1 VRPTGL
7 SVCSSLCRAAFLPSL
22 LRLDAKM
29 ARMLRF
35 ATAICLALAGTALA
49 QPTLSDLLQNKTLAE
64 LQRFDE
70 GFEGALGV
78 AAIDLATG
86 RIFGLHSSTVFP
98 QASVIK
104 IAILARMYQASRAGQ
119 VALDDR
125 VTIDP
130 SEAVGGSGRLQERL
144 KSGGPL
150 TLTVRELIT
159 AMIEWSDNTATNKCI
174 AMAGMDGVNRMMDEL
189 GFRHTRLARKM
200 MDSAAVARGDENTST
215 PEEMARL
222 METIYRGKLVD
233 QAASREMVEILQ
245 KVAGGIQEGL
255 PLDIETASKTGELP
269 GARGETGIVFL
280 QGRPFVLSVM
290 SAFID
295 DRHSPVPEVT
305 RIVYRYFEKLAGAS
319 AWGNRL
325 R

>member
-1 VRPTGL
+1 
-7 SVCSSLCRAAFLPSL
+7 
-22 LRLDAKM
+22 M

-35 ATAICLALAGTALA
+35 ATFILLALAGAAGA
-49 QPTLSDLLQNKTLAE
+49 QPTLSELLENKTLAE
-64 LQRFDE
+64 LRRFDD

-78 AAIDLATG
+78 AAIDLTSG
-86 RIFGLHSSTVFP
+86 RMFGLHDDTVFP

-104 IAILARMYQASRAGQ
+104 IAILARMYQAARAGKL
-119 VALDDR
+119 ALDDR
-125 VTIDP
+125 VTIQP
-130 SEAVGGSGRLQERL
+130 NEAVGGSGRLQARL
-144 KSGGPL
+144 KSGPVA
-150 TLTVRELIT
+150 LTVRESIA

-174 AMAGMDGVNRMMDEL
+174 ALAGMDAVNRMMDEL
-189 GFRHTRLARKM
+189 GFRHTRLRRKM
-200 MDSAAVARGDENTST
+200 MDSAAVARGEENVST

-222 METIYRGKLVD
+222 VETIYRGKLVD
-233 QAASREMVEILQ
+233 EAASREMVEILK
-245 KVAGGIQEGL
+245 KVEGGIHEGL

-280 QGRPFVLSVM
+280 EGRPFVLSVM

-295 DRHSPVPEVT
+295 DRRTPVPEVT
-305 RIVYRYFEKLAGAS
+305 RIVYRFFEKLAGAN